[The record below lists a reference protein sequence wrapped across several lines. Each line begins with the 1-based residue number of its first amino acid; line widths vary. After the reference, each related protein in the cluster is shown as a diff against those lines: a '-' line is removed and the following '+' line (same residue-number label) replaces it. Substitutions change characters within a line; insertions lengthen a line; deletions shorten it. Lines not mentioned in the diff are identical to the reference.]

1 MLNQLQH
8 QRLQQPESMPGIF
21 TISLDFELH
30 WGVFDKKDRQQRK
43 ACYLN
48 TLESIPK
55 VLALF
60 EKYNVHATW
69 AVVGG
74 VMAKDQQEWERWK
87 PLTEPCYEL
96 EEYSAYAWV
105 RKNGLDPAYHW
116 AHFAPA
122 TVSTILSYRG
132 QEMGTHTFGHF
143 YCLER
148 QAANEAFDA
157 DLKSAKAAAEKFG
170 CRLSSLVFPRNQF
183 NPEHLRTCYANGI
196 RVVRSN
202 PSSWFWSPIT
212 DKSANSLRKIFRT
225 GDAYVPLGT
234 RRTSYPL
241 HAIQARKEEPLQLP
255 ASRLFRPW
263 SPKMPL
269 LGKLSLRRSI
279 GELYAAAIHGECYH
293 LWWHPENFGDYPRQN
308 LVQLER
314 LLLHFQKCQEKYG
327 MESWNMGEYKS
338 LLNEERE
345 TCHGAGQHAF

>member
-1 MLNQLQH
+1 
-8 QRLQQPESMPGIF
+8 MPGIF

-60 EKYNVHATW
+60 EKYGVHATW
-69 AVVGG
+69 AVVGS
-74 VMAKDQQEWERWK
+74 VMAKDRQEWERWK
-87 PLTEPCYEL
+87 PVIEPCYAVED
-96 EEYSAYAWV
+96 YSAYAWV
-105 RKNGLDPAYHW
+105 RKNDLGPAYRW
-116 AHFAPA
+116 AHFAPE
-122 TVSTILSYRG
+122 TVSAILLCRG
-132 QEMGTHTFGHF
+132 QELGTHTFGHF
-143 YCLER
+143 YCLEQ

-157 DLKSAKAAAEKFG
+157 DLKAATAAAEKFG

-183 NPEHLRTCYANGI
+183 NPEHLRTCFANGI

-212 DKSANSLRKIFRT
+212 DKSANPVRKIFRT
-225 GDAYVPLGT
+225 GDAYVPLAT

-241 HAIQARKEEPLQLP
+241 AAIQARPGEPLQLP

-263 SPKMPL
+263 SPKMPV

-279 GELYAAAIHGECYH
+279 RELYAAASQGECYH
-293 LWWHPENFGDYPRQN
+293 LWWHPENFGDYPQQN
-308 LVQLER
+308 LLRLE
-314 LLLHFQKCQEKYG
+314 LLLTHFQKCREKYS
-327 MESWNMGEYKS
+327 MESWNMGEYAS
-338 LLNEERE
+338 LLNEEGE
-345 TCHGAGQHAF
+345 MCKDILQYSS